1 MIILSVSIRVRGLV
15 RIGISFIALLAI
27 AGCSAPLPT
36 TQLPPARLVAP
47 ALEFPQF
54 RDYRGVVDCRM
65 KAAGLDESAIAD
77 LARNAQ
83 IDFVTIGDSAGPG
96 ASDYGIGGFTNQ
108 ILFIPG
114 ATFAVDGG
122 EIIGVNL
129 RQPIDASRP
138 AAELIGAIHDQG
150 ALAIA
155 AEPGAFKSSS
165 DYALADAMEVY
176 NQHYAFASAS
186 PAALYWRAMFSQ
198 TDRFL
203 LSLAPRPDANLAL
216 YDTMTAGARVTL
228 VAGMGAPDNLS
239 VMGSKVGT
247 FEQLF
252 LFYTTHLLA
261 PERNADALMD
271 AMHRGHA
278 YVSFDI
284 LGYVGEFA
292 FFAQSG
298 DATNGVKTMMGDE
311 VHLEPG
317 LTLKAELP
325 ANADRVGIL
334 KDGVQIASA
343 DNTMDLAFAPRSPGA
358 YRVEAW
364 RRGHLWI
371 MSNPVYVR

>member
-1 MIILSVSIRVRGLV
+1 MSTPPLSIGARGLV
-15 RIGISFIALLAI
+15 SIGIGLLMLVAA

-36 TQLPPARLVAP
+36 TQLPPTRLVAP
-47 ALEFPQF
+47 ALEFPEL
-54 RDYRGVVDCRM
+54 RDYRGIVDCPI

-83 IDFVTIGDSAGPG
+83 IDFVTIADPAVSGV
-96 ASDYGIGGFTNQ
+96 SDYGIGGFTNQ

-114 ATFAVDGG
+114 AAFRVDGG
-122 EIIGVNL
+122 EIVGLNL

-155 AEPGAFKSSS
+155 ADPGAFKSPA

-176 NQHYAFASAS
+176 NQNDSFAAAS
-186 PAALYWRAMFSQ
+186 PTTLYWRAMFLQ

-203 LSLAPRPDANLAL
+203 LDLAPRPDANLAR

-261 PERNADALMD
+261 RERDADALMD
-271 AMHRGHA
+271 AMHRGHV

-292 FFAQSG
+292 FFAQTG
-298 DATNGVKTMMGDE
+298 DSRTMMGDE
-311 VHLEPG
+311 VHLETG

-325 ANADRVGIL
+325 ANANRIVML
-334 KDGVQIASA
+334 KDGTQVASA
-343 DNTMDLAFAPRSPGA
+343 DDAMDLEYAPKAAGA

-371 MSNPVYVR
+371 ISNPVYVR

>member
-1 MIILSVSIRVRGLV
+1 VRGLA
-15 RIGISFIALLAI
+15 RIGIGVVAMLAI

-36 TQLPPARLVAP
+36 TQLPPTRLVAP
-47 ALEFPQF
+47 ALEFPAL
-54 RDYRGVVDCRM
+54 RDYRGIVDCRM

-83 IDFVTIGDSAGPG
+83 IDFVTIADPAGPG

-114 ATFAVDGG
+114 ATFSVDGG
-122 EIIGVNL
+122 EIVGVNL

-150 ALAIA
+150 ALALA
-155 AEPGAFKSSS
+155 AEPGAFKSAA

-176 NQHYAFASAS
+176 NQNNVFAEAS
-186 PAALYWRAMFSQ
+186 PTTLYWRAMFLQ

-203 LSLAPRPDANLAL
+203 LGLAPRPDANLAL

-228 VAGMGAPDNLS
+228 VAGMGVPDNLS

-261 PERNADALMD
+261 RERDVDALMD

-292 FFAQSG
+292 FFAQAG

-311 VHLEPG
+311 VHLETG

-325 ANADRVGIL
+325 ANANRIVIL
-334 KDGVQIASA
+334 RDGTQVASA
-343 DNTMDLAFAPRSPGA
+343 DDAMDLEYAPKAAGA

-371 MSNPVYVR
+371 ISNPVYVR

>member
-1 MIILSVSIRVRGLV
+1 MSIGVWSLV
-15 RIGISFIALLAI
+15 RIGIGLLILVAA

-36 TQLPPARLVAP
+36 TQLPPTRLVAP
-47 ALEFPQF
+47 ALEFPEL

-83 IDFVTIGDSAGPG
+83 IDFVTIGDPAGPNSG
-96 ASDYGIGGFTNQ
+96 DYGIGGFTNQ

-114 ATFAVDGG
+114 AAFRVDGG
-122 EIIGVNL
+122 EIVGVNL
-129 RQPIDASRP
+129 HQPIDTSRP

-155 AEPGAFKSSS
+155 ADPGGFKSAA

-176 NQHYAFASAS
+176 NQNESFIAASS
-186 PAALYWRAMFSQ
+186 TTLYWRAMFLQ

-203 LSLAPRPDANLAL
+203 LGLARPDANLAL

-261 PERNADALMD
+261 RERDVDALMD

-292 FFAQSG
+292 FFAQTG
-298 DATNGVKTMMGDE
+298 NTRTMMGDE
-311 VHLEPG
+311 VRLETG

-325 ANADRVGIL
+325 ANANRIVIL
-334 KDGVQIASA
+334 KDGTQVASA
-343 DNTMDLAFAPRSPGA
+343 DDAMDLEYAPKATGA

-371 MSNPVYVR
+371 ISNPVYVR

>member
-1 MIILSVSIRVRGLV
+1 MSILAHRLV
-15 RIGISFIALLAI
+15 RIGIGVVAILAI

-36 TQLPPARLVAP
+36 TQLPPTRLVAP

-65 KAAGLDESAIAD
+65 KTAGLDESAIAD

-83 IDFVTIGDSAGPG
+83 IDFVTIGDPAGPG

-114 ATFAVDGG
+114 ANFTVDGG

-155 AEPGAFKSSS
+155 ADSGAFKSSS

-176 NQHYAFASAS
+176 NQNYVFASAS
-186 PAALYWRAMFSQ
+186 PTVLYWRAMFSQ

-228 VAGMGAPDNLS
+228 VAGMGAPDKLS

-261 PERNADALMD
+261 PERNVDALMD

-292 FFAQSG
+292 FFAQTG
-298 DATNGVKTMMGDE
+298 DIKTMMGDE
-311 VHLEPG
+311 VHLETG

-325 ANADRVGIL
+325 ANANRIVIL
-334 KDGVQIASA
+334 KDGVQVASA
-343 DNTMDLAFAPRSPGA
+343 DETMDLEFAPKAAGA

>member
-1 MIILSVSIRVRGLV
+1 VSIGARGSAV
-15 RIGISFIALLAI
+15 VGIGIVAI
-27 AGCSAPLPT
+27 VAMLGCSGPLPT
-36 TQLPPARLVAP
+36 TQLPPTRLVAP
-47 ALEFPQF
+47 ALEFPEF

-65 KAAGLDESAIAD
+65 KAAGLDESAVAD

-83 IDFVTIGDSAGPG
+83 IDFVMIGDPAGPG
-96 ASDYGIGGFTNQ
+96 ASDYGIAGFTNQ

-122 EIIGVNL
+122 EIVGVNL

-138 AAELIGAIHDQG
+138 ATELIGAIHDQG

-155 AEPGAFKSSS
+155 AEPGAFKAPG

-176 NQHYAFASAS
+176 NQNSAFAAAS
-186 PAALYWRAMFSQ
+186 PAPLYWRAMFFQ

-203 LSLAPRPDANLAL
+203 LDLAPRPDANLAL
-216 YDTMTAGARVTL
+216 YDTMTAGARMTL

-252 LFYTTHLLA
+252 LFYTTHLFA
-261 PERNADALMD
+261 HERNVDALMD

-292 FFAQSG
+292 FFAQAG
-298 DATNGVKTMMGDE
+298 AIKTIMGDE
-311 VHLEPG
+311 VHLENG

-325 ANADRVGIL
+325 ANANRIVIL
-334 KDGVQIASA
+334 KDGVQVASA
-343 DNTMDLAFAPRSPGA
+343 DDAMDLTFAPKAAGA

>member
-1 MIILSVSIRVRGLV
+1 MNIRTRGLV
-15 RIGISFIALLAI
+15 RIGVAFLALVAL

-36 TQLPPARLVAP
+36 TQLPPTRLVAP
-47 ALEFPQF
+47 ALEFPEL
-54 RDYRGVVDCRM
+54 RDYRGIVDCRM
-65 KAAGLDESAIAD
+65 KAAGLDESQVAD
-77 LARNAQ
+77 LARGAQ
-83 IDFVTIGDSAGPG
+83 IDFVMIGDPAGSNSG
-96 ASDYGIGGFTNQ
+96 DYGIGGFTNQ

-114 ATFAVDGG
+114 AAFRVDGG
-122 EIIGVNL
+122 EIVGVNL

-150 ALAIA
+150 ALALA
-155 AEPGAFKSSS
+155 ADPGAFKSPG

-176 NQHYAFASAS
+176 NQNYAFASAS
-186 PAALYWRAMFSQ
+186 PAALYWRAMFLQ

-203 LSLAPRPDANLAL
+203 LDLAPRPDANLGL
-216 YDTMTAGARVTL
+216 YDTMTAVARVTL
-228 VAGMGAPDNLS
+228 IAGMGSPDNLS

-261 PERNADALMD
+261 RERNVDALMD

-298 DATNGVKTMMGDE
+298 DAASGTRTMMGDE
-311 VHLEPG
+311 VHLESG
-317 LTLKAELP
+317 LALKAELP
-325 ANADRVGIL
+325 ANANRIVIL
-334 KDGVQIASA
+334 KDGTQVASA
-343 DNTMDLAFAPRSPGA
+343 DDAMDLEYAPKVAGA

-371 MSNPVYVR
+371 ISNPVYVR